1 LADPH
6 ATFGHKNIQGVADAW
21 AGKAPPLSR
30 RKMVPDGTLEIGYN
44 RTECFDILFHDGGQG
59 AHQQK
64 MT

>member
-1 LADPH
+1 
-6 ATFGHKNIQGVADAW
+6 
-21 AGKAPPLSR
+21 
-30 RKMVPDGTLEIGYN
+30 MVPDGTLEIGYN